1 MWQQQ
6 WRRNQKYKAKG
17 FTFLLATASLYL
29 FKTNGYGLG
38 WNMHKTFAG
47 IFHTQIIIVV
57 TNYFIYKRIF
67 WCCSSVNTRFCVDDT
82 LTAAGRSVSKTN
94 TFRPVWVQY
103 QHTIIFCY
111 HGRKN
116 LAEQTT
122 QLFEVKVTSV
132 ASDGYVFEA
141 TDECTLQ
148 DLAFLGLPFQ
158 FRRQCHRINYYFLLW
173 GRGELGFNKLCSKLQ
188 SIIGL
193 EGDRPYSS
201 YLSLSLRNNSRCF
214 NPR

>member
-1 MWQQQ
+1 MTKEPEIQGK
-6 WRRNQKYKAKG
+6 R
-17 FTFLLATASLYL
+17 LYVFARHCFFIFIQDERL
-29 FKTNGYGLG
+29 CPELEHEQN
-38 WNMHKTFAG
+38 FAG

-57 TNYFIYKRIF
+57 TNYVIYKRIF

-82 LTAAGRSVSKTN
+82 LTAAGRSVSKAN

-103 QHTIIFCY
+103 QHTIILCY

-132 ASDGYVFEA
+132 ASDGYVFQA
-141 TDECTLQ
+141 TNVCTLQ

-158 FRRQCHRINYYFLLW
+158 FRRQCHRINLYPLLW
-173 GRGELGFNKLCSKLQ
+173 GRDELGFNKLCSKLK

-193 EGDRPYSS
+193 EGDRPQFISQ
-201 YLSLSLRNNSRCF
+201 SLTQKLF
-214 NPR
+214 QVI